1 MKNSFTI
8 NGNNISDIA
17 SFYNEFN
24 RAFMADE
31 DWKLGPNL
39 DALNDMLYGGYG
51 AIKGGQPVT
60 LIWQNMEKSRA
71 DLGFDVTRNFYRSK
85 LQNPELF
92 DCKKIKKDLA
102 ELERGTGATYFEIVL
117 QIIADHPN
125 IKLLAR

>member
-1 MKNSFTI
+1 
-8 NGNNISDIA
+8 
-17 SFYNEFN
+17 
-24 RAFMADE
+24 MAEE

-92 DCKKIKKDLA
+92 DCRKIKKDLA

-125 IKLLAR
+125 IKLLAH

>member
-1 MKNSFTI
+1 
-8 NGNNISDIA
+8 
-17 SFYNEFN
+17 
-24 RAFMADE
+24 MAEE
-31 DWKLGPNL
+31 DWKLGLNL

-92 DCKKIKKDLA
+92 DCRKIKKDLA

-125 IKLLAR
+125 IKLLAH

>member
-17 SFYNEFN
+17 SFYNEIN
-24 RAFMADE
+24 RVFMAEE
-31 DWKLGPNL
+31 DWKLGLNL

-92 DCKKIKKDLA
+92 DCRKIKKDLA

-125 IKLLAR
+125 IKLLAH